1 MADDRPSA
9 SEGPSVPEAAVAP
22 RRGISIVWII
32 PLVAALIG
40 GWLAYKTLSERG
52 PTITISFETAEGLE
66 AGKTKIKYK
75 DVEVGLVDAVRL
87 GEELSDIA
95 VTAKMSKEVAPHLT
109 DKTRFW
115 VVRPRVGAGGV
126 SGLGTL
132 VSGAFIEVDFAAGQP
147 ARSFVGLEEPPPISS
162 DEPGRRFTLQAE
174 TLGSISRG
182 APVLYRGF
190 NVGQVLGYK
199 FSKDSSGVA
208 MQIFIHSPYDK
219 LVKSGSRFWNASGF
233 EVSVGAEGF
242 SVRTGTFQSLL
253 VGGIEFDSPHPA
265 GEPSAEGAEFPLYES
280 FAAAGEA
287 RFTRRLPF
295 LVHFEGSVRGLR
307 PGAPVEF
314 QGLKVGIVS
323 DVRLEYDPQG
333 AKIRVPVVLQ
343 IEPQRLTFV
352 GQGETQPAPVPYEG
366 MKLLVERG
374 LRAQLKSGSLLT
386 GELLVALDFHPESPP
401 AELKFGGQY
410 PEIPTVPTELEELTR
425 SVSRVLEKLAN
436 LPLQEL
442 VAEMQA
448 TVKSVNA
455 LVSSPSTTQAADSL
469 GQSLATLQATL
480 QTIDREIGPLA
491 KSLRATSDEARAMIA
506 EVKLTATSTRGF
518 VAEADSVPNDLTS
531 LLRELAAA
539 ARSIRVLADYLERH
553 PEALIRGKGAP
564 PGE

>member
-1 MADDRPSA
+1 MTENRPSA
-9 SEGPSVPEAAVAP
+9 SEAPSIPEAAVAP

-52 PTITISFETAEGLE
+52 PTITITFETADGLE
-66 AGKTKIKYK
+66 AGKTKVKYK
-75 DVEVGLVDAVRL
+75 DVEVGLVDTVRL
-87 GEELSDIA
+87 GEDLSHITVA
-95 VTAKMSKEVAPHLT
+95 AKMTKEVGPHLT

-115 VVRPRVGAGGV
+115 VVRPRIGAGGV

-162 DEPGRRFTLQAE
+162 NESGRTFTLRAE

-199 FSKDSSGVA
+199 FSENSSGVA
-208 MQIFIHSPYDK
+208 VQIFIRSPYDK

-242 SVRTGTFQSLL
+242 SVRTGTIQSLL
-253 VGGIEFDSPHPA
+253 VGGIEFDSTHPV
-265 GEPSAEGAEFPLYES
+265 GEPSAEGADFPLYES

-287 RFTRRLPF
+287 RFTQRNPF
-295 LVHFEGSVRGLR
+295 LVYFEGSVRGLR

-314 QGLKVGIVS
+314 QGLKVGTVS
-323 DVRLEYDPQG
+323 DVRLEFDPQG
-333 AKIRVPVVLQ
+333 AAIRVPVVLQ
-343 IEPQRLTFV
+343 IEPQRLTIL
-352 GQGETQPAPVPYEG
+352 GQNKNQPTPVPYEG

-386 GELLVALDFHPESPP
+386 GELLVALDLHPESPP
-401 AELKFGGQY
+401 AKLNFDGQY
-410 PEIPTVPTELEELTR
+410 PEIPTVPTELEEITR
-425 SVSRVLEKLAN
+425 SVSQVLDKLAS
-436 LPLQEL
+436 LPLEEL
-442 VAEMQA
+442 VTEMQA

-455 LVSSPSTTQAADSL
+455 LVSLPSL
-469 GQSLATLQATL
+469 HATL
-480 QTIDREIGPLA
+480 QTVDREVGPLA
-491 KSLRATSDEARAMIA
+491 KSMRATSDEARAMIA
-506 EVKLTATSTRGF
+506 TTRGF
-518 VAEADSVPNDLTS
+518 VNDADRVPNDLTV
-531 LLRELAAA
+531 LLKELASA
-539 ARSIRVLADYLERH
+539 ARSIRVFADYLERH
-553 PEALIRGKGAP
+553 PEALIRGKGTE